1 MKQLIF
7 LMMTL
12 LIGFH
17 NPVEQKSVRTIS
29 GKVIGA
35 DDGLPL
41 PGVTVLIKGSTKG
54 TQTDANGLY
63 SIQVETGD
71 KLVFRYLGYKTQEF
85 KLPKTDRLNVK
96 MKPDVQA
103 LGEVVVSGLAGRAKG
118 VNHSPAMVQ
127 YQEEM
132 MIEQVDIEQKVF
144 DSNSMVY
151 FDHYILETNR
161 ESYAEIEENGFQSP
175 WKNPYSTFSIDVD
188 AAAYSN
194 MRRFINN
201 GSLPPKDAVKL
212 EEMINYFDYDYEG
225 PKGKHPFAV
234 SHEVSQAP
242 WNNKHQLVHI
252 GIQGEKM
259 EVRDLPPS
267 NLVFLLDVSGSMSSP
282 DRLPLLKKSLRLL
295 VDKMRDE
302 DRVAIVVYAGAA
314 GEVLPSTSGK
324 DKDKILA
331 ALDKLSAGG
340 STAGGAGIQLAY
352 KIAQRNFLEDGNN
365 RIILATDGDFNVG
378 ASSDKAMEELIEEKR
393 KSGVFLTVLGFGR
406 GNYMDSKME
415 ILADKGNGNH
425 AYIDNLLEAR
435 KVLVNEFGGTLFTI
449 AKDVKL
455 QVEFNPA
462 TVQAYRLIGYENR
475 KLNDEDFNNDKK
487 DAGELGAGHSVT
499 ALYEV
504 IPVGVE
510 SNFKLL
516 DDLKYQ
522 QTVQMK
528 LSGNT
533 SDLMTVKLRYKK
545 PDEDTS
551 IYLDTVIKN
560 KSVTLNRTSENFRWS
575 AAVAGFGMLLRGTDY
590 AALNYDEV
598 IEMAK
603 NAKGADEFGY
613 RAEMIKL
620 AEMAQLLTKVNE

>member
-1 MKQLIF
+1 
-7 LMMTL
+7 MMTL
-12 LIGFH
+12 LVGFH

-29 GKVIGA
+29 GKVISA

-54 TQTDANGLY
+54 TQTDANGHY

-71 KLVFRYLGYKTQEF
+71 RLTFSFLGYKTEEL
-85 KLPKTDRLNVK
+85 KLPKSDRLNVK

-103 LGEVVVSGLAGRAKG
+103 LDEVVVTGYAGRSERKSMSA
-118 VNHSPAMVQ
+118 PAIAQMNIMVEDV
-127 YQEEM
+127 QEEM
-132 MIEQVDIEQKVF
+132 DIDFVEN
-144 DSNSMVY
+144 DALIY
-151 FDHYILETNR
+151 FDHYIPETNR
-161 ESYAEIEENGFQSP
+161 ESYAKIEENGFQSP

-225 PKGKHPFAV
+225 PRGKHPFAV

-242 WNNKHQLVHI
+242 WNEQHQLVHI

-267 NLVFLLDVSGSMSSP
+267 NLVFLLDVSGSMNSP
-282 DRLPLLKKSLRLL
+282 DKLPLLKKSLKLL
-295 VDKMRDE
+295 VDEMRED

-324 DKDKILA
+324 DKHKILA

-340 STAGGAGIQLAY
+340 STAGGAGIKLAY
-352 KIAQRNFLEDGNN
+352 KIAEQNFIEDGNN

-378 ASSDKAMEELIEEKR
+378 ASSDKAMEDLIEEKR
-393 KSGVFLTVLGFGR
+393 KSGVFLTVLGFGT

-425 AYIDNLLEAR
+425 AYIDNLLEAK

-510 SNFKLL
+510 SSFIPL

-522 QTVQMK
+522 QTAKQK

-551 IYLDTVIKN
+551 IYLDAVIKN
-560 KSVTLNRTSENFRWS
+560 QSVSLNRTSENFRWS

-590 AALNYDEV
+590 AELNYNDV
-598 IEMAK
+598 IKMAK

-620 AEMAQLLTKVNE
+620 AEMAQLLDKVNE